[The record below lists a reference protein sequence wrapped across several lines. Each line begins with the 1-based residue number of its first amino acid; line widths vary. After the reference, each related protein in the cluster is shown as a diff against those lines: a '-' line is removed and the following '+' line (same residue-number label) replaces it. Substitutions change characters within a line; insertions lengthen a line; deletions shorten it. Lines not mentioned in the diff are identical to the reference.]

1 MQYLRPTTW
10 FLSLVLHAGLLLAM
24 IGVTA
29 GGATYDAGTGDDA
42 FVVEQGIALQGIAKL
57 GDQLEMVEVEEVP
70 PVQEATEPKPIEE
83 VEPELTDLVTSTE
96 SPFEEQAVTEEPKPV
111 EEEKPEEVPAQ
122 AQAQQ
127 IARVNEMSSGAEQ
140 LGGDSSMR
148 LAYLGSL
155 SKTLERFKV
164 NPRSKHSGTVLVR
177 FTVGPKGEVL
187 SHEIEKSSGSK
198 LLDDAAIAALE
209 RASPF
214 PPMPTELAGG
224 PIEVQVPF
232 KFVTR

>member
-1 MQYLRPTTW
+1 
-10 FLSLVLHAGLLLAM
+10 LSLGLHAGLLVAF
-24 IGVTA
+24 IGIIA
-29 GGATYDAGTGDDA
+29 NGATYEAGSGDDA

-57 GDQLEMVEVEEVP
+57 GDELEMLEVAEVP

-83 VEPELTDLVTSTE
+83 VEPELTDLVTATD
-96 SPFEEQAVTEEPKPV
+96 SPFEEQAVVEEPKPV
-111 EEEKPEEVPAQ
+111 EEEKPEDVPTQ

-140 LGGDSSMR
+140 RGGDSSMQ
-148 LAYLGSL
+148 LAYLGTL

-164 NPRSKHSGTVLVR
+164 NPRSKLSGTVLVR
-177 FTVGPKGEVL
+177 FTVGPKGEIL
-187 SHEIEKSSGSK
+187 SHEIQKSSGSK

-224 PIEVQVPF
+224 PLEVQVPF